1 MEFFCHLN
9 FYSVR
14 EMISKGMVQGEENI
28 SVPNN
33 ITCKTCMVSKIHS
46 QPFPTAT
53 NKRAKDLL
61 EIIYADVVI
70 EFKRQTSK
78 KFSDILQL
86 LLKRVLGR
94 AASFNPKGQSTL

>member
-70 EFKRQTSK
+70 EFK
-78 KFSDILQL
+78 FSDILQL